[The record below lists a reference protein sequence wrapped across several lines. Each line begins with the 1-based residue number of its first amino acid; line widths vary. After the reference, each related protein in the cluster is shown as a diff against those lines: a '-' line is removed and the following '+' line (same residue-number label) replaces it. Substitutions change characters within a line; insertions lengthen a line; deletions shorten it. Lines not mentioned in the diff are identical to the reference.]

1 MITALFYRHTTDCA
15 GFEWVFSSW
24 ILRPIFNYTVAQE
37 VVWKAVVS
45 PSPGSPLVAD
55 LP

>member
-15 GFEWVFSSW
+15 GFERVFSSW
-24 ILRPIFNYTVAQE
+24 ILRPIFSYTVAQE
-37 VVWKAVVS
+37 WSKAVVS

>member
-1 MITALFYRHTTDCA
+1 MITALFYYHTTDCA
-15 GFEWVFSSW
+15 GFEGVFSSW
-24 ILRPIFNYTVAQE
+24 ILRPTVALE

-45 PSPGSPLVAD
+45 PSPGSPLMAD